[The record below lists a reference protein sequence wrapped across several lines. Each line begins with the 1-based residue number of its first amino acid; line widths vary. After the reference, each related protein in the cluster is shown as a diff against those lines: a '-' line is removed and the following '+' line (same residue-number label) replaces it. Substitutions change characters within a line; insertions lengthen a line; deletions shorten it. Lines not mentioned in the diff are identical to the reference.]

1 MTEKTLLKE
10 ALSASRCVLS
20 VMGDHAGEGVAAIF
34 QRKMAD
40 IKKATITFWLVKSP
54 KAKPTLVQDLCGG
67 RPAYVL
73 FVAPATMG
81 GARPTESD
89 EKAVEYSVDGLSWR
103 TLPVGLGPVTGRL
116 DSGAYAL
123 VFDALAAVEQEI
135 PADLWSYA
143 DFADPGKPIRTIL
156 GCSTV
161 CAMKKDMMNHP
172 KRMKSRFRKIVA
184 VARMTAPYCVF
195 VR

>member
-1 MTEKTLLKE
+1 MLKE
-10 ALSASRCVLS
+10 ALSASRCVIS
-20 VMGDHAGEGVAAIF
+20 VIGDHAGEGVAAIF

-40 IKKATITFWLVKSP
+40 IRKANVTFWLVKSP
-54 KAKPTLVQDLCGG
+54 KAKPTLVQNLCGG

-81 GARPTESD
+81 GARPTEVD

-116 DSGAYAL
+116 DSRAYAL
-123 VFDALAAVEQEI
+123 VFDALATVEQGI
-135 PADLWSYA
+135 ADLWSYA
-143 DFADPGKPIRTIL
+143 DFADPTKPIKMIL

-161 CAMKKDMMNHP
+161 CAMRKDMMNHP
-172 KRMKSRFRKIVA
+172 ESLKSRFRQIVA
-184 VARMTAPYCVF
+184 VARMTVPYCVF